1 MAVSWAVN
9 FAVLE
14 IFKWYDSNLLKR
26 SSIIFIGGRIVP
38 DRTKDCV
45 YVVRRVCSKHTLLTS
60 HGIAYCFQ
68 IDISFRKDA
77 LTESVNYSVDPIC
90 SVFLLF
96 RNIRYYE
103 CCTHIINDR
112 QTDSLSDRI
121 FIWEKSIS
129 YFLG

>member
-9 FAVLE
+9 FTVLE

-38 DRTKDCV
+38 DRSKDCV

-60 HGIAYCFQ
+60 HRVISSFKIYIA
-68 IDISFRKDA
+68 FRKH
-77 LTESVNYSVDPIC
+77 TFSESVNYSVDPIC
-90 SVFLLF
+90 SVFFLF
-96 RNIRYYE
+96 RNICYYE

-112 QTDSLSDRI
+112 QTDSLSDWI